1 MRAVVDASVF
11 VDAYLRDSRGAAAR
25 RALVDVEAWAPDVI
39 DAEVVSAIA
48 RLERATELRRDEAD
62 SVIADWATVPV
73 ERVATSTL
81 VPRAWRLRDAVRTSD
96 AFYVVL
102 ARMLGC
108 PLITSDAR
116 LSRAPIDQIT
126 ITLVR

>member
-11 VDAYLRDSRGAAAR
+11 VDAFLHDSKGAAAR
-25 RALVDVEAWAPDVI
+25 RALAEVEPWAPDLV
-39 DAEVVSAIA
+39 DSEVMSAIA
-48 RLERATELRRDEAD
+48 RLEGASELRRDEAD
-62 SVIADWATVPV
+62 SVIADWASVPV
-73 ERVATSTL
+73 ERVATSPL

-116 LSRAPIDQIT
+116 LSRAPIDVT
-126 ITLVR
+126 IMLVR

>member
-11 VDAYLRDSRGAAAR
+11 VDAFLNDSKGAAAR
-25 RALVDVEAWAPDVI
+25 RALVDVEPWAPDLV
-39 DAEVVSAIA
+39 DSEVMSAIA
-48 RLERATELRRDEAD
+48 RLERASELRRDEAD
-62 SVIADWATVPV
+62 SVIADWTNVPV

-116 LSRAPIDQIT
+116 LSRAPIDVT

>member
-1 MRAVVDASVF
+1 VRAVVDASVF
-11 VDAYLRDSRGAAAR
+11 VDGFRHDSRGAAAR
-25 RALVDVEAWAPDVI
+25 RALHEVEAWAPDIV
-39 DAEVVSAIA
+39 DSEVMSAIA

-81 VPRAWRLRDAVRTSD
+81 VPRAWMLRDAVRPSD

-102 ARMLGC
+102 ARVLGC

-116 LSRAPIDQIT
+116 LSRAPLDDVT